1 MARLVALALGEAL
14 AVTVEILL
22 RSHARSGWGIGSP
35 AGRLVGGL
43 VVGTFGAGLAVLAYR
58 AEARRQGFS
67 QWVTGTDDLLRS
79 ADLVSEAERGVD
91 VGDELFGL
99 LLQRIRRAC
108 DASGVT
114 ALVASE
120 DRRELRV
127 QAVAA
132 EGVEIPK
139 VRSVQLGTGDLAR
152 LMALNGP
159 AGFDASEFTDLLARP
174 RWGQAFGVAGCAL
187 VANGEVL
194 GAVLMGQVRPRRFSA
209 EQLEMLQLGA
219 DRLAA
224 ILDRCRVG
232 QAERRSRLGA
242 EHARLHVA
250 LQSDASLELAAA
262 LDDYAPGLSQL
273 SKVLVPR
280 FADLCVID
288 VRKRDG
294 GIDTFAREATGTV
307 SSMGWNDE
315 QTLEVL
321 NIGGARLWYEGS
333 VADDEVGQRL
343 AWIGSAENL
352 TSILVAPIQVGGLG
366 LGALTLGT
374 RAGRRGFRP
383 SDLEVAQDLARRTAI
398 ALERV
403 WLYQAERQA
412 RVEAAIFADRL
423 QRLTDAELEISR
435 AIAGRELVA
444 VAVANARGVLGG
456 TASRIRRRTTDGA
469 FTSEDAPEHVAASQ
483 SEALEAILNQVCATN
498 RPHQTDG
505 ELGAPLVD
513 ATGANQGAIAVIRVD
528 GKFTA
533 ADGHLLLTLTQT
545 VSTGLLKAEL
555 LGEVRRNEARLRE
568 LLEASPLA
576 TVELSPAGD
585 VRRSN
590 GAAATLLRWPVDI
603 EGAPRPAAEA
613 LSPWLSPLLQRAAS
627 GEPSVGVSVEWHRR
641 QLEVSCVPLWEQ
653 TDQVRGVLLVAAD
666 MTERHR
672 LWAELRDA
680 QRTEAVAELAGGVAH
695 DFNNLLTVI
704 LGYTGMLLPQFEGD
718 DHRRKSLESIDRA
731 GRRAADLTNQL
742 LTIGRRQVP
751 KADVVDP
758 AALVASL
765 RDVLARLCGVDIKVN
780 LSTEAGIGNVVIDPA
795 HLDQV
800 ILNLAIN
807 ARDAMP
813 GGGSLG
819 LLARNDPADD
829 RWIVIEV
836 SDTGSGMDEA
846 TRARCFE
853 PFFTTKPRQHGTG
866 LGLASVKGIV
876 EQAGGSVTVDSRLGM
891 GTTFRIRLPRISEA
905 ASPSA
910 PARPSTGGETGT
922 EVILLV
928 EDEDDVRQLA
938 IDVLER
944 QGYTVL
950 AAENATDAAQLYG
963 ASDHPVDLLLTDVV
977 LPGMRGPDFADELRA
992 SRPELPVLFLSGYV
1006 AESSRR
1012 LASGAPFL
1020 AKPFSP
1026 DALAGMVRRTLA
1038 DSGVMPIS
1046 DPDIQD
1052 CDQLIPAHGSN
1063 R

>member
-1 MARLVALALGEAL
+1 
-14 AVTVEILL
+14 
-22 RSHARSGWGIGSP
+22 
-35 AGRLVGGL
+35 
-43 VVGTFGAGLAVLAYR
+43 
-58 AEARRQGFS
+58 
-67 QWVTGTDDLLRS
+67 
-79 ADLVSEAERGVD
+79 
-91 VGDELFGL
+91 LFAL
-99 LLQRIRRAC
+99 LLERIRQAC
-108 DASGVT
+108 DGIGVT
-114 ALVASE
+114 ALVFSD
-120 DRRELRV
+120 DRRVLRV
-127 QAVAA
+127 HAAAA
-132 EGVEIPK
+132 EGVEIPD
-139 VRSVQLGTGDLAR
+139 VRSVALGDGDLER
-152 LMALNGP
+152 LMALDGP
-159 AGFDASEFTDLLARP
+159 ASCVTAEFVDLLARP
-174 RWGQAFGVAGCAL
+174 RWGHALGIAGCGL
-187 VANGEVL
+187 VAHGEVL
-194 GAVLMGQVRPRRFSA
+194 GAVLIGKAGHRPFSA
-209 EQLEMLQLGA
+209 EQLGMLQLGA

-262 LDDYAPGLSQL
+262 LDDYAPGLRRFR
-273 SKVLVPR
+273 KVLVPR

-294 GIDTFAREATGTV
+294 GIDTFAREANGTV
-307 SSMGWNDE
+307 SSTGWNDAR
-315 QTLEVL
+315 TLEL
-321 NIGGARLWYEGS
+321 LDIGGARLWYEGA
-333 VADDEVGQRL
+333 VVDDEVGRRL
-343 AWIGSAENL
+343 AWIGAAKDL

-383 SDLEVAQDLARRTAI
+383 SDLQVAQDLARRTAI

-412 RVEAAIFADRL
+412 RVEAATFADRL
-423 QRLTDAELEISR
+423 QRLTDAELDISR
-435 AIAGRELVA
+435 AIAGRDLVA
-444 VAVANARGVLGG
+444 VAVVNTRGVLDA
-456 TASRIRRRTTDGA
+456 TAARIRRRTADGA
-469 FTSEDAPEHVAASQ
+469 FSSEDSPEDVTGSHSD
-483 SEALEAILNQVCATN
+483 ALEAVLSRVCATN
-498 RPHQTDG
+498 RPHHRGG

-513 ATGANQGAIAVIRVD
+513 ATGANQGAIAVIRAD
-528 GKFTA
+528 GTFTA
-533 ADGHLLLTLTQT
+533 ADRHLLLTLTQT

-576 TVELSPAGD
+576 TVELSPDGD

-590 GAAATLLRWPVDI
+590 GAAATLLRWPVDVD
-603 EGAPRPAAEA
+603 GAPRPAAEA

-627 GEPSVGVSVEWHRR
+627 GEPSVGLSVEWHRR

-666 MTERHR
+666 VTERHR

-704 LGYTGMLLPQFEGD
+704 LGYTGMLLPQFEAD
-718 DHRRKSLESIDRA
+718 DRRRHSLESIDRA

-751 KADVVDP
+751 KAEVIDP
-758 AALVASL
+758 AALVTSL
-765 RDVLARLCGVDIKVN
+765 RDVLTRLCGVDIKVS
-780 LSTEAGIGNVVIDPA
+780 LSTEVGIGNVVIDPA
-795 HLDQV
+795 QLDQV

-813 GGGSLG
+813 GGGCLG
-819 LLARNDPADD
+819 LLARNDPGDD
-829 RWIVIEV
+829 RSIVIEV
-836 SDTGSGMDEA
+836 SDTGGGMDEA

-853 PFFTTKPRQHGTG
+853 PFFTTKPRRHGTG
-866 LGLASVKGIV
+866 LGLAAVKGVV
-876 EQAGGSVTVDSRLGM
+876 EQAGGSVTVDSRLGE
-891 GTTFRIRLPRISEA
+891 GTTFRIRLPQVYEA
-905 ASPSA
+905 ASASVSA
-910 PARPSTGGETGT
+910 GPTRPGETGT
-922 EVILLV
+922 EIILLV

-938 IDVLER
+938 IDVLENH
-944 QGYTVL
+944 GYTVL
-950 AAENATDAAQLYG
+950 AADNATDAAELYG
-963 ASDHPVDLLLTDVV
+963 ASDQPVDLLLTDVV
-977 LPGMRGPDFADELRA
+977 LPGMRGPDFADLLRA
-992 SRPELPVLFLSGYV
+992 TRPELPVLFMSGYV

-1012 LASGAPFL
+1012 LTSGEPFL

-1038 DSGVMPIS
+1038 ECGVT
-1046 DPDIQD
+1046 
-1052 CDQLIPAHGSN
+1052 PAQGSN